1 MHSDLGPVV
10 AKRRTFKVVRIVVR
24 AMVRAGTK
32 KPARQGRRALFWCP
46 GDAVSRRA
54 GA

>member
-1 MHSDLGPVV
+1 M
-10 AKRRTFKVVRIVVR
+10 KRTLKVVRIVVH

-32 KPARQGRRALFWCP
+32 KPAWLCQRALFWCP